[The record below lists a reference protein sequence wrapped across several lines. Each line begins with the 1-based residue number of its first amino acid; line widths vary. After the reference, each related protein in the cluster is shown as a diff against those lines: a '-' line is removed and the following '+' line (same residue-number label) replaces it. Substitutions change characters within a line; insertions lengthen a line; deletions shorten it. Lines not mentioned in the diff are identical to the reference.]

1 MQNNIHS
8 SAIIGNDV
16 KLGVN
21 NTIGPNVIIQGNV
34 SIGDDNHIG
43 VNTIIINNVIVGN
56 GNMLAGSASIG
67 SLGEMGTKGDVFL
80 ENGKVIIGN
89 NNVIR
94 EFVTIN
100 SPVRKATTSIGDLCY
115 FMARTHIP
123 HDAEVKNNVVMAT
136 NSLIGGGTIVYDH
149 AYIGLGSITHQWIDI
164 GESAMIGLQAAVTKH
179 VPPFCIITGIPGRIL
194 RLNRTGLERRGFA
207 AELLDEVEN
216 NFQQIILGKYFSSN
230 EIVIKICQFFEKYPS
245 ALRSFVK

>member
-67 SLGEMGTKGDVFL
+67 SLGEMGTKGDVFF

-245 ALRSFVK
+245 ALRTFVK

>member
-21 NTIGPNVIIQGNV
+21 NTIGPNVVIQGNV
-34 SIGDDNHIG
+34 TIGDDNHIG
-43 VNTIIINNVIVGN
+43 INTMISNNVIFGN
-56 GNMLAGSASIG
+56 GNKLTGSASIG
-67 SLGEMGTKGDVFL
+67 SLGEMGTKGDIFL
-80 ENGKVIIGN
+80 ENGKVVIGH

-100 SPVRKATTSIGDLCY
+100 SPVRKETTSIGDTCY

-136 NSLIGGGTIVYDH
+136 NSLIGGGTIVYDN
-149 AYIGLGSITHQWIDI
+149 AYIGLGSITHQWTDI

-179 VPPFCIITGIPGRIL
+179 VPPFCTITGIPGKIL
-194 RLNRTGLERRGFA
+194 KLNRTGLERRGFA

-216 NFQQIILGKYFSSN
+216 NFQQIILGEYFSSN
-230 EIVIKICQFFEKYPS
+230 EIVVKICQFFEKYPN
-245 ALRSFVK
+245 ALRTFVK